1 MSDYYKQYPS
11 VDKHQP
17 SGLGSNPETNSNTIE
32 GASHD
37 PYRDSG
43 TSALC
48 EVFLRSSDAD
58 RGVFRPQERIFKPGV
73 DGSGNAGEVHLGSD
87 TSGTASL
94 SNRSSVNSLSALLE
108 ASFPTV
114 TPKRRFIPL
123 DHTEAILSASGIC
136 PTLYGEIRALECLEE
151 SDYSLSQAKRMRPD
165 LSLIDWHRTVQSLKE
180 SGQEVTL

>member
-17 SGLGSNPETNSNTIE
+17 SGLGSNPETNPNINE

-58 RGVFRPQERIFKPGV
+58 RGVFRPQERIFKSGV
-73 DGSGNAGEVHLGSD
+73 DGGGNAGEVHLGSD
-87 TSGTASL
+87 TSGATSISDRGGLNPFA
-94 SNRSSVNSLSALLE
+94 ALLE
-108 ASFPTV
+108 ARFPTV

-136 PTLYGEIRALECLEE
+136 PTLYGEIRALECLEV
-151 SDYSLSQAKRMRPD
+151 SDYSLSLAKRMRPD
-165 LSLIDWHRTVQSLKE
+165 LSLIDWHRAVQSLKE
-180 SGQEVTL
+180 YGQEVTL